1 MSQSFSGGRGVMN
14 SPGEKAQ
21 ARLGALLRDFESL
34 SQHQVGYPC
43 NQNFDYSELLP
54 FSEILRQ
61 QRRRPFSRQQFPQQ
75 HPRDRARSHRAFR

>member
-1 MSQSFSGGRGVMN
+1 MN

-43 NQNFDYSELLP
+43 NQNFDYSELLSP
-54 FSEILRQ
+54 FCNIAPTTSETLFTTAISAATPTR
-61 QRRRPFSRQQFPQQ
+61 
-75 HPRDRARSHRAFR
+75 